1 MPLLHRLLP
10 GTLVARIFT
19 LYLVAQV
26 VFVLVGLAVFY
37 RYQFT
42 GQIESEQDHGEMMMQ
57 VAAQAV
63 ADSAVIGDYDT
74 INRTVQRMVGHVNLD
89 SVVFIDSRGGEIKAS
104 QTHAARIKP
113 PQWLVSLVAA
123 QLHDINQVIR
133 VGGKDYGV
141 LRLRYATGEIAAD
154 LWRMALI
161 AMALGVAGLL
171 AGVTLIR
178 IPLTRWLG
186 NFDRVRA
193 RETEIL
199 AGQLDVK
206 ALLGDDAPQEI
217 RHTFDILS
225 RAANRLSD
233 QRAEAGVTL
242 NAIND
247 GVLTTDRAYLVHY
260 VNPAAQAMLG
270 QADSGLVGR
279 DIRALLPSVFFDGES
294 APEWAG
300 RQAGLTQADG
310 NRVVLETSLSALPAA
325 EGGAAGY
332 VLTFRDVTRQQQLN
346 RQLQDELDNR
356 QRALE
361 SLRHVL
367 GAFQAQPGATQA
379 PTPVAPDD
387 LDGLV
392 GRVVALVRER
402 EQGRRELDNQ
412 KFALDQHAIV
422 SITDRDGNISYA
434 NDLFCAVSGYSREEL
449 LGQNHR
455 MINAGH
461 HPESF
466 FTELWQAISAGRVW
480 RGEIRNR
487 HKSGSLYWVSATIV
501 PLLGG
506 DGRVAQ
512 YIAIRTDITE
522 RKAVEAQLEEQLRFI
537 EVLLEATPTALYLK
551 DRSGRFLRFNRAFES
566 LLGIDRRDWVD
577 KTAFDV
583 SSAEAAAQEHAQDQ
597 QLFETCEAQTFE
609 AGFVHRQTG
618 EAGEGLYRKAPITNA
633 AGEVIGLVGNIVDI
647 TERSRLEA
655 ALRRATRHA
664 EAASRAKSE
673 FLANMSH
680 EIRTPMNGVMGMTE
694 LALETPLDATQREYL
709 EVVKSSAQSLMVIL
723 NDILDFSKIEAGK
736 LDIESVA
743 FSCADV
749 VADTLKALRPR
760 AAQKGLTLT
769 LETAP
774 SLPRR
779 VRSDP
784 GRLRQILT
792 NLCDNAIKFTE
803 RGGVLVKVD
812 SEPLSD
818 GRLTLHLSVQDSGIG
833 IPPDKQQRIFEAFS
847 QADSSTTRKFG
858 GTGLGLTICS
868 RLANLMGGRIWID
881 SEPLRGSTFHVSLLV
896 LPADDAEQPMPGVAR
911 GDAGVQA
918 SQRSWQVLLVED
930 NPVNQMVANIMLR
943 KWGHTVVTADNGQQA
958 LDLFGTQHWDLVLMD
973 VQMPVMGGMEACR
986 LIRNREAPGAH
997 TPIIAMTA
1005 NAMASDRDDCLA
1017 AGMDAHLAKPFSGET
1032 LQRLMHQLVKPDTTA

>member
-1 MPLLHRLLP
+1 MLHRLLP
-10 GTLVARIFT
+10 GTLSARIFA
-19 LYLVAQV
+19 LYLVAQA
-26 VFVLVGLAVFY
+26 VFVLVGLALFY
-37 RYQFT
+37 RYQFS
-42 GQIESEQDHGEMMMQ
+42 GQIETEQDRGEMMMQ

-74 INRTVQRMVGHVNLD
+74 INRTLQRMAGHVNLQ
-89 SVVFIDSRGGEIKAS
+89 SVAFIDSRGGVIKAS
-104 QTHAARIKP
+104 QTHAPRIQP
-113 PQWLVSLVAA
+113 PQWLESLVAA

-141 LRLRYATGEIAAD
+141 LRLSYATGEVAAD
-154 LWRMALI
+154 LWRLALI
-161 AMALGVAGLL
+161 AMSVALAGLL
-171 AGVTLIR
+171 AGVILIR
-178 IPLTRWLG
+178 IPLLRWLG

-193 RETEIL
+193 REAEIL
-199 AGQLDVK
+199 AGDLDVK
-206 ALLGDDAPQEI
+206 VLLGDDAPEEI

-225 RAANRLSD
+225 RAASRLSD

-247 GVLTTDRAYLVHY
+247 GVLTTDPAFLVRY
-260 VNPAAQAMLG
+260 VNPAAQDLLG
-270 QADSGLVGR
+270 QADNGLVGR
-279 DIRALLPSVFFDGES
+279 DIRALLPSAFYAGDLL
-294 APEWAG
+294 PEWSG
-300 RQAGLTQADG
+300 RQIGLTQANG
-310 NRVVLETSLSALPAA
+310 NRVALETSLSALPVA

-332 VLTFRDVTRQQQLN
+332 VLTFRDVTRQQELN

-361 SLRHVL
+361 ALRRVL
-367 GAFQAQPGATQA
+367 GAFQAPPGLAA
-379 PTPVAPDD
+379 EPARGAPDD

-422 SITDRDGNISYA
+422 SITDRDGAISYA
-434 NDLFCAVSGYSREEL
+434 NDLFCAVSGYSRDEL
-449 LGQNHR
+449 LGKTHR
-455 MINAGH
+455 MVNSGH

-466 FTELWQAISAGRVW
+466 FAELWQTISAGQVW
-480 RGEIRNR
+480 RGEVRNR

-501 PLLGG
+501 PLLDG

-522 RKAVEAQLEEQLRFI
+522 RKAVEGQLEEQLRFI

-566 LLGIDRRDWVD
+566 LLGIDRRDWIG

-583 SSAEAAAQEHAQDQ
+583 SSAEAATQEHEQDQ
-597 QLFETCEAQTFE
+597 QLFETGEAQTFE
-609 AGFVHRQTG
+609 AGFVQRRTG

-633 AGEVIGLVGNIVDI
+633 AGTVIGLVGNIVDI
-647 TERSRLEA
+647 TDRSRLEA

-694 LALETPLDATQREYL
+694 LALETELDATQREYL

-769 LETAP
+769 LETAA

-792 NLCDNAIKFTE
+792 NLCDNAIKFTQQ
-803 RGGVLVKVD
+803 GGVLVKVD
-812 SEPLSD
+812 SEPLPD

-868 RLANLMGGRIWID
+868 RLATLMGGRIWLESD
-881 SEPLRGSTFHVSLLV
+881 PSQGSIFHVSLVV
-896 LPADDAEQPMPGVAR
+896 LPVDQTEPPSSGHAPGAVGAPLGR
-911 GDAGVQA
+911 P
-918 SQRSWQVLLVED
+918 SWRVLLVED
-930 NPVNQMVANIMLR
+930 NPVNQMVASIMLR

-958 LDLFGTQHWDLVLMD
+958 VDLFAAQPWDLVLMD

-986 LIRNREAPGAH
+986 LIRSQEAPGAH

-1005 NAMASDRDDCLA
+1005 NAMESDKDDCLA
-1017 AGMDAHLAKPFSGET
+1017 AGMDAHLAKPFSGQT
-1032 LQRLMHQLVKPDTTA
+1032 LQSLMDQFIKPGTKP

>member
-1 MPLLHRLLP
+1 MSLLHRLLP
-10 GTLVARIFT
+10 GSLVARIFM

-26 VFVLVGLAVFY
+26 VFVLVGLGLFY
-37 RYQFT
+37 RYQFS
-42 GQIESEQDHGEMMMQ
+42 GQIVTEQDHGEMLMQ

-74 INRTVQRMVGHVNLD
+74 ISRTVQRMVGHANLEA
-89 SVVFIDSRGGEIKAS
+89 VIFIDSRGGTIKA
-104 QTHAARIKP
+104 TRRHEARMQS
-113 PQWLVSLVAA
+113 PQWLESLVAA
-123 QLHDINQVIR
+123 KLLDINQVIR

-141 LRLRYATGEIAAD
+141 LRLTYATGEVAAD
-154 LWRMALI
+154 LWRLALL
-161 AMALGVAGLL
+161 ATAVALAGLI

-193 RETEIL
+193 REPEIL
-199 AGQLDVK
+199 AGDLDVK
-206 ALLGDDAPQEI
+206 ALLGDDAPEEI

-225 RAANRLSD
+225 RAASRLSD

-247 GVLTTDRAYLVHY
+247 GVLTTDAVYQVRY
-260 VNPAAQAMLG
+260 VNPAARQLLG
-270 QADSGLVGR
+270 QADNSLLGRDVRSLLPAAFYAGETPTEWVGR
-279 DIRALLPSVFFDGES
+279 QV
-294 APEWAG
+294 
-300 RQAGLTQADG
+300 GLTQAG
-310 NRVVLETSLSALPAA
+310 GSRVVLETSLSALPAGI
-325 EGGAAGY
+325 EGGAGY

-361 SLRHVL
+361 SLRRVL
-367 GAFQAQPGATQA
+367 GAFQLPAGLAA
-379 PTPVAPDD
+379 AETPVAPDD

-392 GRVVALVRER
+392 SRVVALVRER

-422 SITDRDGNISYA
+422 SITDRDGIISYA
-434 NDLFCAVSGYSREEL
+434 NDRFCAVSGYSRDEL
-449 LGQNHR
+449 LGKTHR
-455 MINAGH
+455 LVNSGY

-466 FTELWQAISAGRVW
+466 FAELWQTISSGQVW
-480 RGEIRNR
+480 RGEVRNR
-487 HKSGSLYWVSATIV
+487 HKGGALYWVSATIV
-501 PLLGG
+501 PLLSA

-522 RKAVEAQLEEQLRFI
+522 RKAVETQLEEQLRFI

-551 DRSGRFLRFNRAFES
+551 DRSGRFLRFNRAFEA
-566 LLGIDRRDWVD
+566 LLGIDRRDWVG

-583 SSAEAAAQEHAQDQ
+583 SSAESAAEEHDRDR
-597 QLFETCEAQTFE
+597 QLFDTGEAQTFE
-609 AGFVHRQTG
+609 AGFVQRQTG
-618 EAGEGLYRKAPITNA
+618 EVGEGLYRKAPITNA
-633 AGEVIGLVGNIVDI
+633 AGDVIGLVGNIVDI
-647 TERSRLEA
+647 TDRSRLES

-694 LALETPLDATQREYL
+694 LALETQLDPVQREYL
-709 EVVKSSAQSLMVIL
+709 EVVRSSAQSLMVIL

-736 LDIESVA
+736 LDIESVP
-743 FSCADV
+743 FHCADV
-749 VADTLKALRPR
+749 IADTLKALRPR
-760 AAQKGLTLT
+760 ATLKGLTLT
-769 LETAP
+769 LDIAAG
-774 SLPRR
+774 LPQR

-792 NLCDNAIKFTE
+792 NLCDNAIKFTTQ
-803 RGGVLVKVD
+803 GGVWVKVD
-812 SEPLSD
+812 CVPMAEGQLE
-818 GRLTLHLSVQDSGIG
+818 LQLAVQDSGIG
-833 IPPDKQQRIFEAFS
+833 IAPDKQQRIFEAFS

-868 RLANLMGGRIWID
+868 RLATLMGGRIWID
-881 SEPLRGSTFHVSLLV
+881 STPGRGSVFHVSLVV
-896 LPADDAEQPMPGVAR
+896 LAVEEAEPPVSGPDQDQVSAPLGRP
-911 GDAGVQA
+911 
-918 SQRSWQVLLVED
+918 SWRVLLVED
-930 NPVNQMVANIMLR
+930 NPVNQMVASIMLR

-958 LDLFGTQHWDLVLMD
+958 VDLFGTQPWDLVLMD
-973 VQMPVMGGMEACR
+973 VQMPVMSGIEACR
-986 LIRNREAPGAH
+986 LIRSQEAPGAH

-1005 NAMASDRDDCLA
+1005 NAMESDKDECLA
-1017 AGMDAHLAKPFSGET
+1017 AGMDAHLAKPFSGQT
-1032 LQRLMHQLVKPDTTA
+1032 LQSLMDRLIKPGTKA